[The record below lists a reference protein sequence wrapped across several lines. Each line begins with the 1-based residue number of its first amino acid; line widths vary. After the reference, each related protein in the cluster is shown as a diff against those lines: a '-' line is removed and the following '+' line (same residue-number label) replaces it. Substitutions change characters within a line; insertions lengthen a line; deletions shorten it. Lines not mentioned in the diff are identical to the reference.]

1 MAKNS
6 RRMLMD
12 FGNNIQSSR
21 RLSNP
26 AKALAFSG
34 MFAALIFVS
43 ILFLSIPNGL
53 GGVIHFGDS
62 LIFAAAAVLPF
73 PYGLIVAAV
82 GPGLFNLVR
91 VPIWLPFTITIKP
104 LMALCFTDKAA
115 TILGSKRNIVAPFLA
130 AGINTVLYFFANM
143 LLFSLGVLP
152 ATHVGAWAAG
162 IAALPGLVIQGA
174 GSIVFFFLIAKALDS
189 ARIKERLFRF

>member
-1 MAKNS
+1 
-6 RRMLMD
+6 MD
-12 FGNNIQSSR
+12 FGNNMQVNK
-21 RLSNP
+21 RLANS

-73 PYGLIVAAV
+73 PYGLFVAAI

-91 VPIWLPFTITIKP
+91 VPIWLPFTIIIKP

-115 TILGSKRNIVAPFLA
+115 TILGARRNIIAPFLA

-143 LLFSLGVLP
+143 LLFALGMLP
-152 ATHVGAWAAG
+152 AAHVGAWAAG
-162 IAALPGLVIQGA
+162 VAALPGLVIQGV
-174 GSIVFFFLIAKALDS
+174 GSVVFFFLIAKALDR